1 MCGVKTLDGP
11 AAGVSLSLGILL
23 SAVLSPCYHTIDRR
37 RINEVRHLWHSTAQ
51 YSTVYSVA
59 QYGLH
64 ADLWRRWLCRPGAM
78 IDCDRSADAADEA
91 DTLRPQTRQAL
102 DEIVSELQQRYSER
116 GGFISSR
123 SETGD

>member
-1 MCGVKTLDGP
+1 
-11 AAGVSLSLGILL
+11 
-23 SAVLSPCYHTIDRR
+23 
-37 RINEVRHLWHSTAQ
+37 
-51 YSTVYSVA
+51 
-59 QYGLH
+59 
-64 ADLWRRWLCRPGAM
+64 M

-91 DTLRPQTRQAL
+91 DTRLNPPLRPQTRQAL

>member
-1 MCGVKTLDGP
+1 
-11 AAGVSLSLGILL
+11 
-23 SAVLSPCYHTIDRR
+23 
-37 RINEVRHLWHSTAQ
+37 
-51 YSTVYSVA
+51 
-59 QYGLH
+59 
-64 ADLWRRWLCRPGAM
+64 M

-91 DTLRPQTRQAL
+91 DTRLNPPPPLRLRPQTRQAR